1 MCSIS
6 MDSMDHGQPDRRS
19 KYRRLYR
26 WGTNF
31 VLAGQALLP
40 HNSFLPQQQTP
51 QPYTTGW
58 QVLANRDHH
67 TTLSANKQ
75 TTKVV
80 WWYTHSQVKRQAYV
94 IGK

>member
-1 MCSIS
+1 
-6 MDSMDHGQPDRRS
+6 MDSQIDEVSIDDCTDGEPTLFWLA
-19 KYRRLYR
+19 RLFYP
-26 WGTNF
+26 TT
-31 VLAGQALLP
+31 
-40 HNSFLPQQQTP
+40 SFLPQQQTP

-80 WWYTHSQVKRQAYV
+80 RWYTHSQVKRQA
-94 IGK
+94 